1 LYIDLKKEAFK
12 KLGFRRM
19 NAFTLWPALFGKKTR
34 ETIAET
40 KEKKVAGDLAGDW
53 WQNGGTL
60 VINKDGK
67 ALLTFRQ
74 ETPGEHVDPNEVLK
88 ALGIEGKVEVE
99 DHGAAEC
106 GAEACAMPSRPKQK

>member
-1 LYIDLKKEAFK
+1 
-12 KLGFRRM
+12 
-19 NAFTLWPALFGKKTR
+19 
-34 ETIAET
+34 
-40 KEKKVAGDLAGDW
+40 
-53 WQNGGTL
+53 
-60 VINKDGK
+60 GK

-106 GAEACAMPSRPKQK
+106 GAEACAMPSRPKKK